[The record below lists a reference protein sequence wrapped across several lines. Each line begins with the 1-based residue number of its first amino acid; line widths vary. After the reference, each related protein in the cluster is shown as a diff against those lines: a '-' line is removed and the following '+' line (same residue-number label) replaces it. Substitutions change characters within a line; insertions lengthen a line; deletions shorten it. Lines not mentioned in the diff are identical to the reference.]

1 MSLLLERVPS
11 LSHEIAAEPV
21 GPAET
26 RPFGLDSL
34 TDPMPV
40 HGHRP
45 VLTVDPV
52 TQLSLVDGFPAGAH
66 PTMSKTSCNT
76 ESDGKDAIA
85 VDTDQNDD
93 EYDD

>member
-11 LSHEIAAEPV
+11 LSHEIAGEPP
-21 GPAET
+21 GPAGT

-34 TDPMPV
+34 TDATPV
-40 HGHRP
+40 HGRRP
-45 VLTVDPV
+45 LLTVDPA
-52 TQLSLVDGFPAGAH
+52 TQLSLVDGLPADVH
-66 PTMSKTSCNT
+66 PTMSKSSCNT
-76 ESDGKDAIA
+76 DSDGKDAIA